1 MNERMD
7 IKNLL
12 FLVIILFV
20 AYHLFMRKEQFGNE
34 KDKKYPNASSKGCS
48 QKSINDAHNFY
59 TFGTPHFVR

>member
-7 IKNLL
+7 IQNLL
-12 FLVIILFV
+12 FLVIILFGT
-20 AYHLFMRKEQFGNE
+20 YYLFMRKEGFKN
-34 KDKKYPNASSKGCS
+34 DDSKKYPNASSKACS